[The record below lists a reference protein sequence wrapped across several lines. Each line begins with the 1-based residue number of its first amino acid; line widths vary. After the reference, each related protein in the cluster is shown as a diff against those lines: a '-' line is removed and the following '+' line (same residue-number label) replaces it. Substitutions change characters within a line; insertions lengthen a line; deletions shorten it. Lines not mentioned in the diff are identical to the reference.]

1 MSGVDR
7 LKGMGSTA
15 ADEMGSARREPLR
28 GVRGMNDVL
37 PAEQWLWRYFEET
50 VAAVATSY
58 GYRQIRTPILEHAA
72 LFLRGIGEVTDIVEK
87 EMYAFTDQLN
97 GEVLSLRPESTAG
110 VVRAVI
116 EHHLLREGPQR
127 LWYAGPM
134 FRHERPQR
142 GRYRQFHQFGLEAL
156 GLTGPDVDA
165 ELILVC
171 ARLWQELGL
180 RDLSLDIN
188 SLGAMAE
195 RAAHRQALIAY
206 FEAHQTLLDEDAQ
219 RRLYSNPLRILDSKN
234 PQMQHLI
241 EGAPSIDK
249 FLGEVSRTHLARI
262 LEHLD
267 RRGIAFR
274 VNPRLVRGLDYYNL
288 TVFEWNVPFI
298 GKGPLTI
305 CGGGRYDGLFE
316 TLGGKPAHGCG
327 FAIGVERV
335 LEAMRVVIPAQ
346 ADTCDVYLVHQANGS
361 DLAAFELAER
371 LRDHGLDVIV
381 HCGAGQFKAQFKRAD
396 SSGANYAVV
405 IGEEE
410 LRAGQATVK
419 ALRDAAMPQTRIATD
434 QVADYILKHGYGAR
448 S

>member
-1 MSGVDR
+1 MSLVDPAA
-7 LKGMGSTA
+7 GMGSA
-15 ADEMGSARREPLR
+15 AAAEGGGVRREPLR

-37 PAEQWLWRYFEET
+37 PAEQWLWRHFEET
-50 VAAVATSY
+50 VAAVVTSY

-97 GEVLSLRPESTAG
+97 GEYLSLRPESTAG

-127 LWYAGPM
+127 LWYSGPM

-142 GRYRQFHQFGLEAL
+142 GRYRQFHQVGLEAL
-156 GLTGPDVDA
+156 GLPGPDVDA

-171 ARLWQELGL
+171 ARLWEELGL

-188 SLGAMAE
+188 SLGAMGE

-206 FEAHQTLLDEDAQ
+206 FEAHRTLLDEDAQ
-219 RRLYSNPLRILDSKN
+219 RRLHSNPLRILDSKN
-234 PQMQHLI
+234 PQMQQLI

-288 TVFEWNVPFI
+288 TVFEWIAPFG
-298 GKGPLTI
+298 GKAPLTI

-316 TLGGKPAHGCG
+316 TLGGKAAHGCG

-335 LEAMRVVIPAQ
+335 LEALRAVIPVQ
-346 ADTCDVYLVHQANGS
+346 PDTCDVYLVHQADGS

-371 LRDHGLDVIV
+371 LRDQGLDVIV

-396 SSGANYAVV
+396 ASGASYAVV

-419 ALRDAAMPQTRIATD
+419 ALRDASVPQTRMAAD
-434 QVADYILKHGYGAR
+434 QVAGYILEHGYAAR
-448 S
+448 P